1 MKTTLKKILKKKKSK
16 ISSLSSLNQMM
27 PSFPV
32 NGIGKTHREWLGGR
46 TVPASL
52 KFEGKLKRS
61 LAGLDE

>member
-1 MKTTLKKILKKKKSK
+1 
-16 ISSLSSLNQMM
+16 MM

-61 LAGLDE
+61 RLALMNEILSLGKYDHLIPKK

>member
-1 MKTTLKKILKKKKSK
+1 
-16 ISSLSSLNQMM
+16 MM

-61 LAGLDE
+61 QAGLDE